1 MAHPKATE
9 EPVFIFLDE
18 LNKYAP
24 RTEVGAMVKL
34 FRDVAE
40 RGRSFGVIL
49 VGAEQTA
56 SQVDFRVVTQSSTT
70 VVGHQKAAELSHDE
84 YKHLLPRQREM
95 ASSVGPG
102 VVFVDQPFLRV
113 PIMVK
118 FPMTRWS
125 TKETKVT
132 TQGFGLTDI
141 FG

>member
-1 MAHPKATE
+1 
-9 EPVFIFLDE
+9 
-18 LNKYAP
+18 
-24 RTEVGAMVKL
+24 
-34 FRDVAE
+34 
-40 RGRSFGVIL
+40 
-49 VGAEQTA
+49 
-56 SQVDFRVVTQSSTT
+56 VDFRVVTQSSTT

-141 FG
+141 LDSTL

>member
-1 MAHPKATE
+1 
-9 EPVFIFLDE
+9 
-18 LNKYAP
+18 
-24 RTEVGAMVKL
+24 MVKL

-118 FPMTRWS
+118 FPMTRLVY
-125 TKETKVT
+125 ERN
-132 TQGFGLTDI
+132 QGYDARVWLN
-141 FG
+141 